1 MKALRDITPKT
12 SSKPNKKLE
21 GVHKSTTEPASTGV
35 DPGVDYM
42 SKDGETDKFIKLHSV
57 QKHADRVGNGE
68 DVYNGAKIAYALTD
82 PKNSRLAG
90 QVKSGSKK
98 SDEKV
103 YESAEC
109 NHSKRGIPCP
119 VHGKKECTKNEID
132 EANDFP
138 DGTSKPKKEKNI
150 AKPNQYPDGTS
161 DPVRA
166 KIAEALGSKYS
177 PAISKSKEGYQEWL
191 GQKKKAFHNGPK
203 DKDGKT
209 ETQKWA
215 EVKRKKREALDT
227 SNDSGVPVTTGASS
241 SPYEDGKI

>member
-98 SDEKV
+98 ADEKV
-103 YESAEC
+103 YESAAEC

-177 PAISKSKEGYQEWL
+177 
-191 GQKKKAFHNGPK
+191 KKN
-203 DKDGKT
+203 
-209 ETQKWA
+209 
-215 EVKRKKREALDT
+215 T